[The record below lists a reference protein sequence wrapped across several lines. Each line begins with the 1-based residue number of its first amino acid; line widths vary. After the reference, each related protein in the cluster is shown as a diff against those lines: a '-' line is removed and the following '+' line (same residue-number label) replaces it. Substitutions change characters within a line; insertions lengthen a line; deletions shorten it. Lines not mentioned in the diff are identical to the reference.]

1 MEECE
6 KEIECCKE
14 EKENDEINI
23 KNLNKDISDLQ
34 NEINKYKSTI
44 QKLENDC
51 ENNCKEIE
59 TYKHLVEQY
68 KEEISNLNGELDQY
82 ENESKAMDREIQS
95 LKEKIVELTEIIEN
109 LKSQI
114 REYESQ
120 MPKEKT
126 RNEKFCE
133 LYQNFSKKKIIP
145 HEIDMIVGLHLT
157 KQERNNEKK
166 YNNLIEVQNRLKKR
180 ITDLTSQ
187 LNTYKHGK
195 KMSNDF
201 EDHKIEFELNSARN
215 RDDRDNDFE
224 NKSQIIDTKCNT
236 YQRYKKIS
244 NISNTSR
251 AIDLGTTTKKV
262 GDVIITTKTTQISYK
277 RKRGGNNQNNQ

>member
-1 MEECE
+1 
-6 KEIECCKE
+6 
-14 EKENDEINI
+14 
-23 KNLNKDISDLQ
+23 
-34 NEINKYKSTI
+34 
-44 QKLENDC
+44 
-51 ENNCKEIE
+51 
-59 TYKHLVEQY
+59 
-68 KEEISNLNGELDQY
+68 
-82 ENESKAMDREIQS
+82 MDREIQS
-95 LKEKIVELTEIIEN
+95 LKEQIAELNEIIEN

-120 MPKEKT
+120 KPKEKT
-126 RNEKFCE
+126 RNEQFCE

-145 HEIDMIVGLHLT
+145 HEIDMIVGLHLI
-157 KQERNNEKK
+157 KQEKNNEKK

-215 RDDRDNDFE
+215 YDNRDNDFE

-236 YQRYKKIS
+236 YQRYKKIN
-244 NISNTSR
+244 NINTSR
-251 AIDLGTTTKKV
+251 EIDLGTTTKKV